1 MRTIY
6 EEEVYG
12 YINQFGAVLES
23 QLLEITGFPYPKM
36 RRILLSLSKEELI
49 RQGGPGNA
57 FYVRKSGL
65 EKVDLHCVDCIW
77 VMIANADKDSIKT
90 AYRGKE
96 ALKLSYMSRKKQGQY
111 HIVYING
118 EKDYL
123 WLDYL
128 NDRYLEMVDERIR
141 EQFRFMFVSESEEL
155 LMNLPLERFKFPHM
169 CILIEYGAYG
179 RERTPRLITVTKEGR
194 G

>member
-36 RRILLSLSKEELI
+36 RRILLNLSKAELI
-49 RQGGPGNA
+49 RKGGPGNA
-57 FYVRKSGL
+57 FYVRRSGS
-65 EKVDLHCVDCIW
+65 EKVDLHCVDSIW
-77 VMIANADKDSIKT
+77 VMIANTDKDSIKT

-111 HIVYING
+111 HIAYING

-128 NDRYLEMVDERIR
+128 NVRYMELADERMKD
-141 EQFRFMFVSESEEL
+141 QFRFMFVSDSEEL
-155 LMNLPLERFKFPHM
+155 LKNLPLDQFKFPHM
-169 CILIEYGAYG
+169 CILIEYGVYG
-179 RERTPRLITVTKEGR
+179 RERAPRLTTVTKER
-194 G
+194 RE